1 MVSSIVMWDRVHY
14 LKEANKQNRRQDV
27 DQKTTQSIFSM
38 SFRKPLIYV
47 SYISY
52 RRYTHGHRKQEN
64 Q

>member
-38 SFRKPLIYV
+38 SFRKPLI
-47 SYISY
+47 
-52 RRYTHGHRKQEN
+52 
-64 Q
+64 